1 MADERINELAQKIAA
16 KLINISDKENE
27 VEAINQK
34 IQTLNDEIEE
44 LEESKRLLEQEIQSE
59 KFIITDRLH
68 NKQESKSISSE
79 KLTVVESDYA
89 EGY

>member
-1 MADERINELAQKIAA
+1 MADERINKLAQKIAA
-16 KLINISDKENE
+16 KLINILDKENE

-34 IQTLNDEIEE
+34 IQALNDEIEE
-44 LEESKRLLEQEIQSE
+44 LEGSKRLLEQEIQSE

>member
-34 IQTLNDEIEE
+34 IQALNDEIEE